1 MKKSNSNAIVV
12 FVIVIA
18 VIWVAAIVCYSSRMF
33 LWFSNNEK
41 GFEALIDDIR
51 IMKAYPIEKIH
62 YQDGKF
68 FVQQLRYDYQT
79 DEYYID
85 SSAYD
90 ESDLVSEK
98 GILID
103 YDEYKKKEE
112 EVKRNIADDINSIK
126 NRIWTGDKHLLSC
139 IYACWDKNGMILVHR
154 CFANFLHW

>member
-1 MKKSNSNAIVV
+1 
-12 FVIVIA
+12 
-18 VIWVAAIVCYSSRMF
+18 
-33 LWFSNNEK
+33 
-41 GFEALIDDIR
+41 
-51 IMKAYPIEKIH
+51 MKAYPIEKIH

-112 EVKRNIADDINSIK
+112 EAKRYIADDINSIK
-126 NRIWTGDKHLLSC
+126 NRIWTGDKHVLSC
-139 IYACWDKNGMILVHR
+139 IYACWDKNGKILVHIR
-154 CFANFLHW
+154 IAQKELRNTSSC

>member
-1 MKKSNSNAIVV
+1 MKKSNSKAIVV

-33 LWFSNNEK
+33 LWLSNNEK

-98 GILID
+98 GILMD
-103 YDEYKKKEE
+103 
-112 EVKRNIADDINSIK
+112 RLNQRADS
-126 NRIWTGDKHLLSC
+126 RS
-139 IYACWDKNGMILVHR
+139 
-154 CFANFLHW
+154 